1 MTTAAFFTFFL
12 AAAAGAPVFSIIAA
26 LTFFLFL
33 TSGIDISAPIVEFMR
48 LQSMPSLISIPLFTF
63 SGYVLAASK
72 APMRMLSL
80 SRALFGSF
88 TGGIAASCLTAAA
101 LFTAFTGASGITII
115 ALGGLIYPIL
125 KAQKYD
131 DNFSL
136 GLVASTGS
144 LGLLFPPSL
153 PIILY
158 AIVGKLDLSLLF
170 KKALIPGILLMAILY
185 IYSWFKSKKADI
197 KPTKINAEEIY
208 ISSKDALWEIPL
220 PFIII
225 FGIYGGYFTAS
236 EAASVMAFY
245 VIIVECF
252 IKKEISFFKD
262 LPDIALKSLELVG
275 AIFAVLGTALG
286 FTSYIID
293 AQIPDKIF
301 SLIHYYIPGKFLF
314 LIFLNIF
321 ILLIN
326 MIEIFSAIVII
337 VPIIVPVALNYG
349 IDPLHLGIIFLV
361 NLELG
366 YMTPPLGINLFL
378 ASGRFKKNLTEIYK
392 AVMPFWIITACVLI
406 LITYFPYLLGI

>member
-1 MTTAAFFTFFL
+1 MTAAISAVFL
-12 AAAAGAPVFSIIAA
+12 AAAAAGAPVFALIAIATFA
-26 LTFFLFL
+26 LFY
-33 TSGIDISAPIVEFMR
+33 SAGIDFSAPIIEFMR

-72 APMRMLSL
+72 APVRMLAL
-80 SRALFGSF
+80 AKALFGF
-88 TGGIAASCLTAAA
+88 IPGGIAIASLTAAA
-101 LFTAFTGASGITII
+101 AFTAFTGASGVTII
-115 ALGGLIYPIL
+115 ALGGLIYPVL

-136 GLVASTGS
+136 GLVTSTGS

-158 AIVGKLDLSLLF
+158 AIVGKLDMGLLF
-170 KKALIPGILLMAILY
+170 KKALIPGLILLAALY
-185 IYSWFKSKKADI
+185 FYSWFKALKSKM
-197 KPTKINAEEIY
+197 PAEKSSFNEIF
-208 ISSKDALWEIPL
+208 SAVKDAAFELPL
-220 PFIII
+220 PFIIV

-245 VIIVECF
+245 VTAVECF
-252 IKKEISFFKD
+252 VKKEIDFFKQ
-262 LPDIALKSLELVG
+262 LPETAIRSLELVG

-293 AQIPDKIF
+293 AQLPERLF
-301 SLIHYYIPGKFLF
+301 SMLHALIPGKTLF
-314 LIFLNIF
+314 LMFLNVF

-326 MIEIFSAIVII
+326 MIEIFSAIIII
-337 VPIIVPVALNYG
+337 VPIIVPVAMNYG
-349 IDPLHLGIIFLV
+349 IDPVHLGIIFLV

-378 ASGRFKKNLTEIYK
+378 SSGRFKRPLGDVYK
-392 AVMPFWIITACVLI
+392 SVMPFWLITAAVLL
-406 LITYFPYLLGI
+406 LITYFPGLIGV